1 MPVKSALIAIAIPV
15 LATAYVTLFYG
26 RAASQETQTVEQMV
40 TEARGQ
46 AVEHFRNL
54 RKPGQWQKLLTQKL
68 GTLKFEGTPTADAAK
83 VVAGRLGLELQIAP
97 GVESTVTYNEDG
109 TLGDFV
115 REGLNPQYWYLTV
128 EGDKLH
134 LKPFVK
140 TVLATVS
147 SERGLHYSDHPQ
159 ELDAI
164 MAKCGSLAAY
174 RERLGVDAAGAV
186 TIHGRVWFID
196 RVIKELGIGE

>member
-1 MPVKSALIAIAIPV
+1 MPVKSAVIAIAIPI
-15 LATAYVTLFYG
+15 LATAYVMLFYD
-26 RAASQETQTVEQMV
+26 RAASQETETVEQMV
-40 TEARGQ
+40 TEARSQ
-46 AVEHFRNL
+46 AVERFRNL
-54 RKPGQWQKLLTQKL
+54 RKPSQWQKLLMKQL
-68 GTLKFEGTPTADAAK
+68 GPLKFEDTPTDDAAK
-83 VVAGRLGLELQIAP
+83 VVAGKLGFRLQIAS
-97 GVESTVTYNEDG
+97 GVESAVTYNKDS

-115 REGLNPQYWYLTV
+115 REGLHPQYWYLTV
-128 EGDKLH
+128 EDDRLH

-174 RERLGVDAAGAV
+174 RERLSVDAAGSV

>member
-1 MPVKSALIAIAIPV
+1 MSVKIAVIAIAIPV
-15 LATAYVTLFYG
+15 LATAYVMLFYG
-26 RAASQETQTVEQMV
+26 RVASQETETVEQMV
-40 TEARGQ
+40 TEAKDQ
-46 AVEHFRNL
+46 AVERFRNL
-54 RKPGQWQKLLTQKL
+54 RKPSQWQKLLMKKL
-68 GTLKFEGTPTADAAK
+68 GPLKFGGTPTAGAAK
-83 VVAGRLGLELQIAP
+83 VVAGRLGLGFHIAP
-97 GVESTVTYNEDG
+97 GVESTVTYNKDG

-115 REGLNPQYWYLTV
+115 QKGLNPQYWYLTV
-128 EGDKLH
+128 EDDKLY

-147 SERGLHYSDHPQ
+147 SEQGLYYSEHLQ
-159 ELDAI
+159 ELEAI

-174 RERLGVDAAGAV
+174 RERLSIDAAGAV